1 MLNSEESKSS
11 SADET
16 QTLSKSRFFRTRR
29 KQRMNQNST
38 DEVNN
43 NPIENTTK
51 SRSRSPPLTPTIVI
65 TDESDADNNDDDDDE
80 EDIPNSTFAQHR
92 PSIHAYQR
100 AKSHSV
106 KLSRN
111 KDDILLSPKKAVRFA
126 DDFGLNL
133 SQMKVINTD
142 ELPFVPTEAFKHL
155 QINAS
160 NNANSL
166 ASQERFKLV
175 TYMEP
180 VFENPLYTPGFTERV
195 FQQKILLEQASKLI
209 ERTIMNICVYSTF
222 SLDAIDNRIYGT
234 IRLVSLGLHKQVKIR
249 LTTDNWITYQDYAAS
264 YINNSYDGT
273 CDRFTFTIDIDRDRL
288 CTGNNIQFSISYESF
303 VGSTYWDN
311 NYERNYRFN
320 CHSRT
325 IPDYSL

>member
-1 MLNSEESKSS
+1 MITQE
-11 SADET
+11 ET
-16 QTLSKSRFFRTRR
+16 QTSSTDPKLPKSRFFRTRR
-29 KQRMNQNST
+29 KQRGNQNSA
-38 DEVNN
+38 DEENKS
-43 NPIENTTK
+43 IEKTK
-51 SRSRSPPLTPTIVI
+51 TRSRSPPPTIVI
-65 TDESDADNNDDDDDE
+65 TDDSDIENGDNNDDDDNNGND
-80 EDIPNSTFAQHR
+80 EDIPDSNFAQHR
-92 PSIHAYQR
+92 SSNPLYQR

-106 KLSRN
+106 KLTRHHEDVFS
-111 KDDILLSPKKAVRFA
+111 SPKKAVRFA

-160 NNANSL
+160 NHTNSL

-180 VFENPLYTPGFTERV
+180 LFENPLYTPGFMERV
-195 FQQKILLEQASKLI
+195 FQEKIVLEQA
-209 ERTIMNICVYSTF
+209 N
-222 SLDAIDNRIYGT
+222 AIDNRIYGT
-234 IRLVSLGLHKQVKIR
+234 IRLVSLGLHKQVQIR
-249 LTTDNWITYQDYAAS
+249 LTTDNWITYRDYPAT
-264 YINNSYDGT
+264 YISNSYDGT

-288 CTGNNIQFSISYESF
+288 CTGNNIQFSICYESF
-303 VGSTYWDN
+303 VGSTFWDN
-311 NYERNYRFN
+311 NYDRNYRFN